1 MDRPAVLIMAKA
13 PRPGAVKT
21 RLHPLLGPGGCAA
34 LAGQL
39 TRNAAG
45 VAAAAMAAAAR
56 PGPDGAGVAAVFVA
70 VDPPDGMAGVGR
82 LVPPGTRL
90 LAQRG
95 ANLGERLA
103 AAAGEVFAAGHRP
116 VVVIGTDAPTLTPDG
131 VIAAFR
137 ELAGGRGAVFG
148 PALDGGYYLVGIN
161 EPVPDLF
168 ALDPA
173 LWGGAGV
180 LAASL
185 GAARRAGLRTALLP
199 ALRDLDTPGAARAL
213 LADPALPARIA
224 GALRPA
230 CAASGARP
238 GQARQPSAAAA
249 ESCMAFCSSVPDFF
263 NFFNLTCNIL
273 LTRSLSMKQ
282 PLLYNVACKS

>member
-1 MDRPAVLIMAKA
+1 MAKA

-45 VAAAAMAAAAR
+45 VAAAAMAAATR

-148 PALDGGYYLVGIN
+148 PALDGCTASVIS
-161 EPVPDLF
+161 
-168 ALDPA
+168 
-173 LWGGAGV
+173 AG
-180 LAASL
+180 
-185 GAARRAGLRTALLP
+185 
-199 ALRDLDTPGAARAL
+199 
-213 LADPALPARIA
+213 
-224 GALRPA
+224 
-230 CAASGARP
+230 
-238 GQARQPSAAAA
+238 SAPRWMR
-249 ESCMAFCSSVPDFF
+249 CG
-263 NFFNLTCNIL
+263 
-273 LTRSLSMKQ
+273 RS
-282 PLLYNVACKS
+282 